1 MYYELQLKIIKIL
14 HDKYLYKVRRHVYN
28 KIIEI
33 MIQPYIFSD
42 HKNKQLESENFGL
55 YNFGLTKEELQ
66 NEIKKYQ
73 DENQKLKDI
82 INSIKDLIV

>member
-1 MYYELQLKIIKIL
+1 MSIKKIAKEQPETFEFFEE
-14 HDKYLYKVRRHVYN
+14 N
-28 KIIEI
+28 KLLA
-33 MIQPYIFSD
+33 
-42 HKNKQLESENFGL
+42 K
-55 YNFGLTKEELQ
+55 

>member
-42 HKNKQLESENFGL
+42 HKNKQLERQYDHIINRYPELRTHLN
-55 YNFGLTKEELQ
+55 KEEIFELVQ
-66 NEIKKYQ
+66 LGYQ
-73 DENQKLKDI
+73 YCQEEYL
-82 INSIKDLIV
+82 

>member
-14 HDKYLYKVRRHVYN
+14 HDNYLYQVRRHVYN

-42 HKNKQLESENFGL
+42 HKNKQLERQYDHIINRYPELRTHLN
-55 YNFGLTKEELQ
+55 KEEIFELVQ
-66 NEIKKYQ
+66 LGYQ
-73 DENQKLKDI
+73 YCQEEYL
-82 INSIKDLIV
+82 

>member
-1 MYYELQLKIIKIL
+1 MSIINGMDEVLDYIKNQEITIEKLKI
-14 HDKYLYKVRRHVYN
+14 
-28 KIIEI
+28 
-33 MIQPYIFSD
+33 
-42 HKNKQLESENFGL
+42 KNKQLESENFGL
-55 YNFGLTKEELQ
+55 YNFGLTKEELE

>member
-1 MYYELQLKIIKIL
+1 MIYNINMSIINGMDDVLDYIKNQEITIEKLKI
-14 HDKYLYKVRRHVYN
+14 
-28 KIIEI
+28 
-33 MIQPYIFSD
+33 
-42 HKNKQLESENFGL
+42 KNKQLESENFGL

>member
-1 MYYELQLKIIKIL
+1 MSIINGMDDVLDYIKNQEITIEKLKI
-14 HDKYLYKVRRHVYN
+14 
-28 KIIEI
+28 
-33 MIQPYIFSD
+33 
-42 HKNKQLESENFGL
+42 KNKQLESENFGL

-73 DENQKLKDI
+73 DENQKRKDI

>member
-1 MYYELQLKIIKIL
+1 MSIINGMDDVLDYIKNQEITIEKLKI
-14 HDKYLYKVRRHVYN
+14 
-28 KIIEI
+28 
-33 MIQPYIFSD
+33 
-42 HKNKQLESENFGL
+42 KNKQLESENFGL
-55 YNFGLTKEELQ
+55 YNFGLTKEELE